1 MVVREAQ
8 QHVFFKFLV
17 MDHKGGEEKKIKA
30 YLSVCCGGETGLT
43 SFPNWSDRFV
53 LSTPKLLCIQ
63 LSFILE
69 TC

>member
-1 MVVREAQ
+1 
-8 QHVFFKFLV
+8 
-17 MDHKGGEEKKIKA
+17 MDDKGEEEKKIKA
-30 YLSVCCGGETGLT
+30 YMSVCCGGEIGLT
-43 SFPNWSDRFV
+43 GFPNRSDQFV